1 MSNVKPAPD
10 AGKDRLA
17 FERPARKLT
26 RDQKARKIYRNLLE
40 AGARV
45 VGEHGYAGTS
55 VARLTEEAG
64 VAQGTFYNYFKD
76 RQGLF
81 DILLPYVGQQMTDR
95 ITRDLKATQATGLER
110 EAVRIRSYCSYLKD
124 NPGFYRILYEAEVF
138 APVAHAEHIRRLT
151 DGYCRALRRGMKAG
165 HVRRMPD
172 DELKAIVAILLG
184 ARAYISMQ
192 YKTDSVIPESAI
204 QAYLGLMKDGLFR

>member
-1 MSNVKPAPD
+1 MRNQNRAPG
-10 AGKDRLA
+10 AEGDRLS
-17 FERPARKLT
+17 FERPVRKLT
-26 RDQKARKIYRNLLE
+26 RDQKARKVYRNLLE

-45 VGEHGYAGTS
+45 VGEYGYAGTS

-64 VAQGTFYNYFKD
+64 VAQGTFYNYFRD

-95 ITRDLKATQATGLER
+95 ITRDLKATEATGLAR
-110 EAVRIRSYCSYLKD
+110 EAVRIRSYCDYLRD

-138 APVAHAEHIRRLT
+138 APVAHAEHIRRLSE
-151 DGYCRALRRGMKAG
+151 GYRRALRRGMKEG
-165 HVRRMPD
+165 HVREMPE
-172 DELKAIVAILLG
+172 DELKTIVAILLG

-192 YKTDSVIPESAI
+192 FKADLRIPEAAI
-204 QAYLGLMKDGLFR
+204 DAYLGLMRDGLFI